1 MLIAS
6 LYIDWSNTTVS
17 CNYSNLTLLRPR
29 FLQPSVILNLYY
41 SINCKAFSE
50 NYKQG
55 IFFHCFGTLFFS
67 TAKKALFRLAV
78 IAYWGKY
85 TWSLGMLFIDRLLVK
100 CFIIIKGFFKLY
112 QIIIQ
117 ANIKDSITHV
127 WYIDDE
133 FYVTWKTFAREIVCM
148 R

>member
-1 MLIAS
+1 
-6 LYIDWSNTTVS
+6 
-17 CNYSNLTLLRPR
+17 
-29 FLQPSVILNLYY
+29 
-41 SINCKAFSE
+41 
-50 NYKQG
+50 
-55 IFFHCFGTLFFS
+55 
-67 TAKKALFRLAV
+67 
-78 IAYWGKY
+78 
-85 TWSLGMLFIDRLLVK
+85 MLFIDRLLVK